1 MKVFKKHLRNF
12 IQNYRDTIK
21 ISDDCNFEDIRELTT
36 DSRKLAK
43 NDLFIALKGENYNGN
58 EYINECIQ
66 KGASICI
73 GEVTSGNKLI
83 SIKNSEKFLEDFA
96 KYILSLEKKIV
107 VIGITG
113 TNGKTSTKEFANSI
127 VSTKYKTHCTEGNF
141 NNNLGLPITIL
152 NMDES
157 TEVLILE
164 MGTNNFGDIEKLA
177 NIANPDIATI
187 TNIGKGH
194 TLKLKNK
201 DQIFSEKFNITK
213 NFSKKST
220 FIFNLDD
227 PFLKKKYMDFNFN
240 KISFS
245 INHNSDLRAI
255 DISNDFRSFKII
267 NQDKK
272 ININLKAIGI
282 SNIYNSL
289 CAASIA
295 SILNIDLENIKV
307 GLERFSGIKNRFKI
321 LEYNNNN
328 IVINDT
334 YNANPNSMLN
344 ALEMT
349 NKIFPSKTKIAVLG
363 DMLELGEIEK
373 DEHEKLG
380 SNLVKNGFD
389 RVFIYGNNYDN
400 YKRGISGKIE
410 LEKINSHAEIANY
423 INLKKISNTV
433 ILVKGSR
440 GSKMENILEHIGA

>member
-1 MKVFKKHLRNF
+1 MKAFKKYLKDF
-12 IQNYRDTIK
+12 IENYNDVIR
-21 ISDDCNFEDIRELTT
+21 ISEDCNFDKIGKLTT
-36 DSRKLAK
+36 DSRKLSK

-58 EYINECIQ
+58 EVIKECIQ

-73 GEVTSGNKLI
+73 GEITLGNKLI
-83 SIKNSEKFLEDFA
+83 SVKNSEKFLEDFA
-96 KYILSLEKKIV
+96 KYILSLQEKII

-113 TNGKTSTKEFANSI
+113 TNGKTSTKELTNSI
-127 VSTKYKTHCTEGNF
+127 ISTKYKTHCTEGNF
-141 NNNLGLPITIL
+141 NNNIGLPITIL

-164 MGTNNFGDIEKLA
+164 MGTNSFGDIEKLT

-187 TNIGKGH
+187 TNIGKAH

-201 DQIFSEKFNITK
+201 NQIFKEKFSITK
-213 NFSKKST
+213 NFSKNST

-227 PFLKKKYMDFNFN
+227 QYLNEKYTDFNFN

-245 INHNSDLRAI
+245 INHNSDFKAI
-255 DISNDFRSFKII
+255 DISNDFRNFTII
-267 NQDKK
+267 YKKKK
-272 ININLKAIGI
+272 ITINLKAIGI

-295 SILNIDLENIKV
+295 SILNIDLENIKF
-307 GLERFSGIKNRFKI
+307 GLESFNGIDNRFKI
-321 LEYNNNN
+321 LEYDNDNV
-328 IVINDT
+328 VINDT

-349 NKIFPSKTKIAVLG
+349 NKIFPSKTKIAILG
-363 DMLELGEIEK
+363 DMLELGKIEK
-373 DEHEKLG
+373 NEHEKLG
-380 SNLVKNGFD
+380 INLVKNSFD

-410 LEKINSHAEIANY
+410 LEKINSHSEIAKY
-423 INLKKISNTV
+423 INLKKINDTV

-440 GSKMENILEHIGA
+440 GSKMENILEYIGA

>member
-1 MKVFKKHLRNF
+1 
-12 IQNYRDTIK
+12 
-21 ISDDCNFEDIRELTT
+21 
-36 DSRKLAK
+36 
-43 NDLFIALKGENYNGN
+43 
-58 EYINECIQ
+58 
-66 KGASICI
+66 
-73 GEVTSGNKLI
+73 
-83 SIKNSEKFLEDFA
+83 
-96 KYILSLEKKIV
+96 
-107 VIGITG
+107 
-113 TNGKTSTKEFANSI
+113 
-127 VSTKYKTHCTEGNF
+127 
-141 NNNLGLPITIL
+141 
-152 NMDES
+152 
-157 TEVLILE
+157 
-164 MGTNNFGDIEKLA
+164 
-177 NIANPDIATI
+177 
-187 TNIGKGH
+187 
-194 TLKLKNK
+194 
-201 DQIFSEKFNITK
+201 
-213 NFSKKST
+213 
-220 FIFNLDD
+220 
-227 PFLKKKYMDFNFN
+227 MDFNFN

-245 INHNSDLRAI
+245 INHSSDLRAI
-255 DISNDFRSFKII
+255 DISNDFRNFKII
-267 NQDKK
+267 NQGKK
-272 ININLKAIGI
+272 INISLKAIGI

-380 SNLVKNGFD
+380 NNLVKNGFD

-423 INLKKISNTV
+423 INLKKISDTV

>member
-1 MKVFKKHLRNF
+1 MKVFKKYLKDF
-12 IQNYRDTIK
+12 IENYNDAIK
-21 ISDDCNFEDIRELTT
+21 ISEDCNFDEIGKLTT
-36 DSRKLAK
+36 DSRKLRK

-58 EYINECIQ
+58 EYIKECIN

-73 GEVTSGNKLI
+73 GEITIGNRLI
-83 SIKNSEKFLEDFA
+83 SVKNSEKFLEDFA
-96 KYILSLEKKIV
+96 KYILSSEEKII

-127 VSTKYKTHCTEGNF
+127 ISTKYKTHCTEGNF

-152 NMDES
+152 NMDEL
-157 TEVLILE
+157 TEILILE
-164 MGTNNFGDIEKLA
+164 MGTNSFGDIEKLT

-201 DQIFSEKFNITK
+201 DQIFKEKFNITK
-213 NFSKKST
+213 NFCKNST

-227 PFLKKKYMDFNFN
+227 RYLNEKYKDFNFN

-245 INHNSDLRAI
+245 INHDSDFKAI
-255 DISNDFRSFKII
+255 NISNDFKKFTII
-267 NQDKK
+267 HKNKK
-272 ININLKAIGI
+272 INIDLKAIGI

-295 SILNIDLENIKV
+295 SILSIDLENIKF
-307 GLERFSGIKNRFKI
+307 GLERFNGIENRFKI
-321 LEYNNNN
+321 LEYDNDN
-328 IVINDT
+328 IIINDT

-349 NKIFPSKTKIAVLG
+349 NKIFPSKTKIAILG
-363 DMLELGEIEK
+363 DMLELGKIEK

-380 SNLVKNGFD
+380 INLVKNSFD

-410 LEKINSHAEIANY
+410 LEKINSHSEIAKY
-423 INLKKISNTV
+423 INLKKINDTV
-433 ILVKGSR
+433 ILIKGSR
-440 GSKMENILEHIGA
+440 GSKMENILEYIGA